1 MEEKVKD
8 LIRDSLCKRLVG
20 HGNIDNIYSNS
31 ELVDQWLTNIMALG
45 FNKGKIEPAAKDI
58 LEIQIILFP
67 TRSIESIRAELLA
80 TTERFGA
87 EINAFLQYVKLR
99 DTQNE
104 KYVLTKV
111 YEELCEIEEG
121 DFYYY

>member
-31 ELVDQWLTNIMALG
+31 ELVEQWLTRIMALG

-80 TTERFGA
+80 TIERFGE